1 MSDFLRTVK
10 LFSKVTISFWAPL
23 LLTLNENSSYSKSSP
38 ILGIVSLFNFSRF
51 SGCIK
56 ISHWDFNLHFPITN
70 DGASQ
75 VALVVKKICPPLQET
90 WETPVQ
96 FLGQSGRSLG
106 DRQGNPLQYSCLE
119 NPMDREAWRAT
130 VHRVA
135 KSWTWLKQLSTLAYL
150 MTLSIFP
157 SAYLDMF
164 LGEVS
169 ILQIF
174 GWQISGGSQKSLDSW
189 HSKGRLGSCVF
200 VFFLIFFGTG
210 PRSREFKH

>member
-119 NPMDREAWRAT
+119 NP
-130 VHRVA
+130 
-135 KSWTWLKQLSTLAYL
+135 WTED
-150 MTLSIFP
+150 P
-157 SAYLDMF
+157 
-164 LGEVS
+164 GG
-169 ILQIF
+169 LQSM
-174 GWQISGGSQKSLDSW
+174 GWQRVRQDWRDLAQ
-189 HSKGRLGSCVF
+189 HSTHVY
-200 VFFLIFFGTG
+200 T
-210 PRSREFKH
+210 